1 MYLIDTNI
9 FLEILL
15 TQEKRDTCKKFLEAN
30 VGSLYISDFSLHS
43 IGVILFRNNRED
55 IFQKFINDV
64 IPNVE
69 IITLPKKSYEGLVE
83 IKRKLGLDFDDAY
96 QYKVAKELNL
106 KIVTMDKD
114 FEKIEDDANI
124 LYLHGKF

>member
-15 TQEKRDTCKKFLEAN
+15 TQEKRDACKKFLEEN

-69 IITLPKKSYEGLVE
+69 IITLPKKSYEDLME
-83 IKRKLGLDFDDAY
+83 IKRKLELDFDDAY

-114 FEKIEDDANI
+114 FKKIEDDANI
-124 LYLHGKF
+124 LYIQGKF

>member
-1 MYLIDTNI
+1 MFLHDQNI
-9 FLEILL
+9 
-15 TQEKRDTCKKFLEAN
+15 
-30 VGSLYISDFSLHS
+30 GSLYISDFSLHS

-83 IKRKLGLDFDDAY
+83 IKRKLELDFDDAY

-124 LYLHGKF
+124 LYLHGKS